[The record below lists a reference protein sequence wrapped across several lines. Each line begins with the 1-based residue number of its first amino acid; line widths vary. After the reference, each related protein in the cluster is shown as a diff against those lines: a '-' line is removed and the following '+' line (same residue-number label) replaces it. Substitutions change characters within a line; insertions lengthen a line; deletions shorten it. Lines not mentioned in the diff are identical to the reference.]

1 MHDGLGV
8 LPLESLGVSLVN
20 LNGPGAGEACF
31 PCCLGEQSATC
42 EHATLQAILHPTC
55 AVLLGLAGSDGDG
68 ALARDDL
75 ERGTHVAQGLAQLRV
90 VDVDDGDTGSWSA
103 LSADSAVTRV
113 VQAKGQGAVVVL
125 GLDALTRG
133 ESCESEPAP
142 LEVDAG
148 SVSVLTEGSC
158 AAS

>member
-1 MHDGLGV
+1 MYDGCRV

-20 LNGPGAGEACF
+20 LNGPGAGEACLVR
-31 PCCLGEQSATC
+31 CLGEQSATC
-42 EHATLQAILHPTC
+42 EHATFQAILHPTH
-55 AVLLGLAGSDGDG
+55 AMLQRLRGRDGDG

-113 VQAKGQGAVVVL
+113 VQAQGQGAVVVL

-133 ESCESEPAP
+133 ESSARESAP
-142 LEVDAG
+142 LEIDAG
-148 SVSVLTEGSC
+148 SVAVFAEGSC

>member
-1 MHDGLGV
+1 M
-8 LPLESLGVSLVN
+8 
-20 LNGPGAGEACF
+20 
-31 PCCLGEQSATC
+31 
-42 EHATLQAILHPTC
+42 LQRLR
-55 AVLLGLAGSDGDG
+55 GRDGDG

-90 VDVDDGDTGSWSA
+90 VDVDDGDVSA
-103 LSADSAVTRV
+103 LPADSAVTRV
-113 VQAKGQGAVVVL
+113 VQAQGQGAVVVL

-133 ESCESEPAP
+133 ESSARESAP
-142 LEVDAG
+142 LEIDAG

>member
-1 MHDGLGV
+1 M
-8 LPLESLGVSLVN
+8 
-20 LNGPGAGEACF
+20 
-31 PCCLGEQSATC
+31 
-42 EHATLQAILHPTC
+42 LQRLR
-55 AVLLGLAGSDGDG
+55 GRDGDG

-103 LSADSAVTRV
+103 LSADSAVARV
-113 VQAKGQGAVVVL
+113 VQAQGQGAVVEL
-125 GLDALTRG
+125 GQDAFTRG
-133 ESCESEPAP
+133 ESSARESAP
-142 LEVDAG
+142 LEIDAG